1 MGNNKP
7 GEHMGFEW
15 IFDVL
20 RDLKSFASANDMPAL
35 AHKADEAIAA
45 ARAELEAR
53 SDAPKEKPDQLH

>member
-20 RDLKSFASANDMPAL
+20 RDLKSFASANDMPEL

-45 ARAELEAR
+45 AKAEIEAR
-53 SDAPKEKPDQLH
+53 HEPPRDRPDQLH